1 MNTLVKA
8 LAELADA
15 RDARN
20 EAQAVKP
27 VVFAPLALSA
37 ANDLL
42 DNADELS
49 ERVRIVNY
57 SQCVELLYVA
67 NGAYEYAIVVTYD
80 NAEHTACIVHESDVV
95 FSKERMRAAYQVEI
109 SAHENFN
116 LSFDDVRKA
125 FYPFALTL
133 V

>member
-1 MNTLVKA
+1 MQNIEFQKI
-8 LAELADA
+8 ELS
-15 RDARN
+15 
-20 EAQAVKP
+20 V
-27 VVFAPLALSA
+27 

-80 NAEHTACIVHESDVV
+80 NAEQTACIVHESEVV
-95 FSKERMRAAYQVEI
+95 FSKERMRAAYQVEL
-109 SAHENFN
+109 SALDIEF
-116 LSFDDVRKA
+116 SAAQTA
-125 FYPFALTL
+125 FYPFAQTL